1 MSRFS
6 RFPAHPALTCAL
18 WFCLSLQTA
27 CAPSAPLV
35 VTIPPPTWR
44 LWALPDPPQR
54 MTVAQCEARLIE
66 AEAALLQCDAAG
78 RAVVE
83 AWPR

>member
-1 MSRFS
+1 MNRFS
-6 RFPAHPALTCAL
+6 PSPARLALTFAL
-18 WFCLSLQTA
+18 WCCLSLQTA

-35 VTIPPPTWR
+35 VTIPQPTWR
-44 LWALPDPPQR
+44 QRALPDPPQR